1 MYARVVPETF
11 SSEIGHVQRED
22 DRASFTNEFRG
33 ASDSLI
39 ERDRP
44 PRPLD
49 VSRRPRRV
57 LLATVLLAGLL
68 GGGGWAL
75 WYWSEP
81 IGEWIASWNPSQA
94 PASTPEPVEP
104 VESAQP
110 EPEQPSEPEPP
121 REFGVKGA
129 PEGSSSEAPSTPS
142 PIDTPQPQPSEPGS
156 EPGEGLPVEPLDTSP
171 SKAASVAIG
180 ATSVRGKVAS
190 STVSSRLAPVDAALE
205 TCWASAAAKPE
216 TKRPASLNLR
226 FGIKWNG
233 RAFGIAVDGDA
244 PESVRECVREA
255 LPSSGWPQPRDG
267 GEATVTRS
275 WSLE

>member
-1 MYARVVPETF
+1 MPETF

-22 DRASFTNEFRG
+22 EGSSFTNEFRG

-49 VSRRPRRV
+49 VGRRTRRV
-57 LLATVLLAGLL
+57 LWTVVLLAGVL

-81 IGEWIASWNPSQA
+81 IGEWIASWNPGEE
-94 PASTPEPVEP
+94 PASTTAPVEA
-104 VESAQP
+104 VEPAQP

-121 REFGVKGA
+121 PVFGIKGA
-129 PEGSSSEAPSTPS
+129 PEGSSSEPPNPP
-142 PIDTPQPQPSEPGS
+142 PIDTTQPQPQPS
-156 EPGEGLPVEPLDTSP
+156 EPGEGLPVESLDGPPP
-171 SKAASVAIG
+171 SKAASVSIG

-190 STVSSRLAPVDAALE
+190 ATVSSRLAPVDAALE
-205 TCWASAAAKPE
+205 ACWTSAAAKPE
-216 TKRPASLNLR
+216 TKRPASVNLR

-233 RAFGIAVDGDA
+233 RTFAIAVDGDA
-244 PESVRECVREA
+244 LESVRECVRKA

-267 GEATVTRS
+267 GEASVTRS